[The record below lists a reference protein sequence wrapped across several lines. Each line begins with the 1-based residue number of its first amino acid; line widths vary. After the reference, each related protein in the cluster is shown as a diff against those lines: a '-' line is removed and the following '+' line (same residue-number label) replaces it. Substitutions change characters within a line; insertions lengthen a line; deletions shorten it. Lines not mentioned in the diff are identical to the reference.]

1 MANKMM
7 GKKIMVILPALAAL
21 AMAFA
26 TIPDQTKKPAPIP
39 KAVMDRGKL
48 VYDAICAACH
58 MPDGNGVPRL
68 NPPLAGSKTLKGPKE
83 KPIGIALNG
92 LSGVEI
98 DGDRYDNVMAS
109 HADLSD
115 QQIADVL
122 TYARNSFGNKAS
134 LVSASEV
141 AKVRSKMK
149 K

>member
-1 MANKMM
+1 MAF
-7 GKKIMVILPALAAL
+7 LPALAAL
-21 AMAFA
+21 AMAFG

-39 KAVMDRGKL
+39 KAVMDRGKV

-58 MPDGNGVPRL
+58 MPDGAGVPRM
-68 NPPLAGSKTLKGPKE
+68 NPPLAGSKTLKGSKE

-109 HADLSD
+109 HSDLTD
-115 QQIADVL
+115 QQLADVL

-134 LVSASEV
+134 QVSAAEV
-141 AKVRSKMK
+141 AKVRAK
-149 K
+149 KK

>member
-1 MANKMM
+1 MN
-7 GKKIMVILPALAAL
+7 GKKTAKTILVILPALAL
-21 AMAFA
+21 AMAFSTA
-26 TIPDQTKKPAPIP
+26 PDQTKKPAPIP
-39 KAVMDRGKL
+39 KAVMDRGKV
-48 VYDAICAACH
+48 VYESVCAACH
-58 MPDGNGVPRL
+58 MPDGTGVPRL

-109 HADLSD
+109 HADLTD

-141 AKVRSKMK
+141 AKVRAKRK
-149 K
+149 